1 MDLFPGGLSTDGLEY
16 DKLGGM
22 NSKEI
27 DAERLNGG
35 REDEESDS
43 SAKEIQEDGKKENIS
58 LKRIKKAINV
68 SHRTTELEIEKEEFP
83 SAIIAPSSKRQMST
97 EELINKEDQQQQ
109 QPDWSL
115 RYEQGEEDANNP
127 VSTRDLIF
135 WAFQIARGMDY
146 LDSKKVV
153 ENFINHFSLI

>member
-1 MDLFPGGLSTDGLEY
+1 MEEIPAAVAVISASNQLST
-16 DKLGGM
+16 
-22 NSKEI
+22 
-27 DAERLNGG
+27 
-35 REDEESDS
+35 EDELVIE
-43 SAKEIQEDGKKENIS
+43 EDEN
-58 LKRIKKAINV
+58 
-68 SHRTTELEIEKEEFP
+68 
-83 SAIIAPSSKRQMST
+83 
-97 EELINKEDQQQQ
+97 DQQ

-153 ENFINHFSLI
+153 DDFINHFSLI

>member
-1 MDLFPGGLSTDGLEY
+1 MDLFPGELSTDGLEY
-16 DKLGGM
+16 DKFGGM
-22 NSKEI
+22 KSKEI
-27 DAERLNGG
+27 DVDERLNGG

-58 LKRIKKAINV
+58 LKRIKNANV
-68 SHRTTELEIEKEEFP
+68 SHRTTELEIEMEESP
-83 SAIIAPSSKRQMST
+83 SAFIAPSSNRQMST
-97 EELINKEDQQQQ
+97 EELIKEEEDQQQQ

-146 LDSKKVV
+146 LDSKNKV
-153 ENFINHFSLI
+153 IC